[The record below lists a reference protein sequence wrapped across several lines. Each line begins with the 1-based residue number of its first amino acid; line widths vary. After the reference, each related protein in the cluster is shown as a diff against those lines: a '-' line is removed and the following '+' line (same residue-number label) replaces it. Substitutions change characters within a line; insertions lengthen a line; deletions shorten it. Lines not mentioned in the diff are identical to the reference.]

1 MARRMSILGQAQ
13 AQAPVHGGGRHLG
26 RAVITGIGIAAP
38 TGLGQRAYWDATLR
52 GASAIARLTRFDPAG
67 YPTQLA
73 AELCLDTAPPLP
85 SRLLPQTDRV
95 TQASLFAAD
104 EALSD
109 AKVNP
114 RELPDFAAGVV
125 TAASAG
131 GFEFGQRELANLWSK
146 GSEYVSAYQ
155 SFAWFYPVNS
165 GQVSI
170 RHQLHGPGGAIISEQ
185 AGGLDVL
192 AMARRQVRRDTAL
205 MVAGAVDGSLCPW
218 GWLCLLRSG
227 RLSTRDDPRQAY
239 QPFDAGACGHVPG
252 EGGALL
258 IVEDEVHARERGAGT
273 GYGELAGYAATFDAR
288 DGYGTPAGLERAV
301 ELALADAGMRPGDV
315 DVVFADAA
323 GVPELD
329 RAEAE
334 MIATVF
340 GARRVPVAAPKTM
353 TGRLL
358 AGGAALDVATAL
370 LAMRDSVIPPAINI
384 TAPAY
389 GQLID
394 LVRDSPQPAALA
406 SALIVA
412 RGQGG
417 FNSALAVRRLPASTR
432 KEEDT
437 DDPTNP

>member
-1 MARRMSILGQAQ
+1 MAGLMSRSGQVQSRAL
-13 AQAPVHGGGRHLG
+13 AGGGSHRRG
-26 RAVITGIGIAAP
+26 QVVITGVGIAAP
-38 TGLGQRAYWDATLR
+38 NGLGQRAYWDAALR
-52 GASAIARLTRFDPAG
+52 GTSAIGRITRFDPTP
-67 YPTQLA
+67 YPARLA
-73 AELCLDTAPPLP
+73 AELRLDTAPPLP

-95 TQASLFAAD
+95 TRANLLAAD

-109 AKVNP
+109 A
-114 RELPDFAAGVV
+114 RLDLQELPYFAAGVV

-131 GFEFGQRELANLWSK
+131 GFEFGQRELENLWSK

-170 RHQLHGPGGAIISEQ
+170 RHQLHGPGGAIVSEQ
-185 AGGLDVL
+185 AGGLDAL
-192 AMARRQVRRDTAL
+192 AMARRHVRGGTAL

-227 RLSTRDDPRQAY
+227 RLSTRDDPRLAY

-258 IVEDEVHARERGAGT
+258 IVEDEAHARERGAGS

-288 DGYGTPAGLERAV
+288 DGYGTPDGLRRAV
-301 ELALADAGMRPGDV
+301 ELALADAGMRPADV

-334 MIATVF
+334 MIAAVF
-340 GARRVPVAAPKTM
+340 GPRAVPVAAPKTM

-370 LAMRDSVIPPAINI
+370 LAMRDSVIPPAVNV
-384 TAPAY
+384 TTPAY

-394 LVRDSPQPAALA
+394 LVRDAPRQVALT

-417 FNSALAVRRLPASTR
+417 FNSALAVRKLTAQHTEKGGS
-432 KEEDT
+432 
-437 DDPTNP
+437 

>member
-1 MARRMSILGQAQ
+1 MGTPAEVRARGDAEC
-13 AQAPVHGGGRHLG
+13 GRHRG
-26 RAVITGIGIAAP
+26 GVVVTGVGIAAP
-38 TGLGQRAYWDATLR
+38 NGLGQPAYWDAAQR
-52 GASAIARLTRFDPAG
+52 GTSAIGRLTRFDAAG
-67 YPTQLA
+67 YPARLA
-73 AELCLDTAPPLP
+73 AELRLDTAPPLP
-85 SRLLPQTDRV
+85 SRLLPQTDRM
-95 TQASLFAAD
+95 TRASLLAAD
-104 EALSD
+104 EALGD
-109 AKVNP
+109 AGVDP
-114 RELPDFAAGVV
+114 RELPDFAVGVV

-131 GFEFGQRELANLWSK
+131 GFEFGQKELANLWSK

-170 RHQLHGPGGAIISEQ
+170 RHHLHGPGAAIVSEQ
-185 AGGLDVL
+185 AGGLDAL
-192 AMARRQVRRDTAL
+192 AMARRQVRRGTAM
-205 MVAGAVDGSLCPW
+205 MVAGGVDGSLCPW

-227 RLSTRDDPRQAY
+227 RMSTRDDPSRAY

-258 IVEDEVHARERGAGT
+258 VVEDEAHARERGAGG
-273 GYGELAGYAATFDAR
+273 GYGELAGYAATFDPR
-288 DGYGTPAGLERAV
+288 EGYGTSDGLRRAV

-329 RAEAE
+329 QAEAE
-334 MIATVF
+334 MIAAVF
-340 GARRVPVAAPKTM
+340 GPRAVPVAAPKTM

-358 AGGAALDVATAL
+358 GGGAALDVATAL
-370 LAMRDSVIPPAINI
+370 LAMRDSVIPPAVNI

-389 GQLID
+389 DELIA
-394 LVRDSPQPAALA
+394 LVRDRPRRAKLS

-417 FNSALAVRRLPASTR
+417 FNSALIVRSALDSPRR
-432 KEEDT
+432 QEDVNAT
-437 DDPTNP
+437 TNPR